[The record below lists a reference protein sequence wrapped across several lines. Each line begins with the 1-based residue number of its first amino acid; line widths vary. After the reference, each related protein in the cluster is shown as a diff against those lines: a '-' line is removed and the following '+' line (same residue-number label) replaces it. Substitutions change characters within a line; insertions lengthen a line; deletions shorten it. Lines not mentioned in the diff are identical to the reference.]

1 MTVRLTRAEQA
12 GRNRALLLAAART
25 VFLARGYHGASV
37 EQIADRAG
45 FSTGVVYSQ
54 FGGKADLFLALLE
67 ARIAERAA
75 ANAAA
80 VEDLAGDEGMRR
92 LLEHAS
98 SVERVE
104 PEWGLVVIE
113 FRVHAARDP
122 KLGAR
127 YSALHQRTLAG
138 VERAIAGVYDRAGEP
153 SPLPPAELAR
163 LVVAVGAGARLE
175 QAAGPDPDAATLLAR
190 LLAQLIAQR
199 PAPRRPA
206 EGTRQPAEEGG
217 GDQ

>member
-1 MTVRLTRAEQA
+1 MSPRLTRAEQTE
-12 GRNRALLLAAART
+12 RNRALLLAAARQ
-25 VFLARGYHGASV
+25 VFLERGYHGASV
-37 EQIADRAG
+37 DQIADEAG

-54 FGGKADLFLALLE
+54 FGGKADLFLTLLE
-67 ARIAERAA
+67 ARIEQRAA
-75 ANAAA
+75 GNARA
-80 VEDLAGDEGMRR
+80 VETLAGDAGIAR
-92 LLEHAS
+92 LLEHAA
-98 SVERVE
+98 SVDRAE
-104 PEWGLVVIE
+104 PEWGLLVIE

-175 QAAGPDPDAATLLAR
+175 QAAGPDPDAATMLAR
-190 LLAQLIAQR
+190 LLAQLIARR
-199 PAPRRPA
+199 PASRRPA
-206 EGTRQPAEEGG
+206 EGRG